1 LSIVSTI
8 DREALS
14 TPEIVERARR
24 RALRLG
30 LSPRRPDGVSVAEH
44 TDMSAGSSSAAIPS
58 QEAVAQ
64 RPIIERSHARTSGR
78 RDRTYRRALALS
90 DAAAMFVAL
99 FVSLLAFGGETPRVT
114 ALLAIPVVVFIA
126 KAIGLYDRDEL
137 LLRKTTLDEAPQLFH
152 VSTVVALVA
161 YFLGERI
168 VFGNLEKSS
177 VFALWISSFT
187 FLLLFRYAARS
198 FVTHRVAIE
207 RCLVLGAEATSDDV
221 AAKLEATHAVSAHV
235 VDRISFVPGQVEV
248 LIPRLERAISEGGIE
263 RVIVAPEQ
271 VDQSEILDVVRAIK
285 AVGVNV
291 TLVPRIFEVLGSS
304 VVFDDLSGMQLLA
317 MRRLRMARSSLML
330 KRSLD
335 LAVSG
340 AGLLMV
346 SPILGIMALAIK
358 LDTRGTV
365 FFRQTR
371 VGRDGERFEILK
383 FRTMVADADSRKDE
397 LRGANET
404 TGLFKIA
411 GDPRI
416 TRVGRILRKTSLDE
430 LPQLINV
437 FKGDMS
443 LVGPRPLVVDEDSQV
458 VGWHRR
464 RLALTPGMTGQWQIL
479 GSAKIPLHEMVKI
492 DYLYVTTWSF
502 WTDIKILLRTVP
514 YVLRGG
520 GL

>member
-1 LSIVSTI
+1 
-8 DREALS
+8 
-14 TPEIVERARR
+14 
-24 RALRLG
+24 
-30 LSPRRPDGVSVAEH
+30 
-44 TDMSAGSSSAAIPS
+44 MSDHGEYTAAAPSSAIPS
-58 QEAVAQ
+58 QESVAQ

-78 RDRTYRRALALS
+78 RDRTYRRALAIS
-90 DAAAMFVAL
+90 DASAMLLAL
-99 FVSLLAFGGETPRVT
+99 FLSIYTLGGETPRVT
-114 ALLAIPVVVFIA
+114 ALLAVPAVVLVA

-152 VSTVVALVA
+152 LATVIALFA
-161 YFLGERI
+161 YLLGEKI
-168 VFGNLEKSS
+168 VFGDVDKTS
-177 VFALWISSFT
+177 VFALWVST
-187 FLLLFRYAARS
+187 FLCLLLFRYGARS
-198 FVTHRVAIE
+198 LVTHRVPIE
-207 RCLVLGAEATSDDV
+207 RCLVLGAEDIADDV
-221 AAKLEATHAVSAHV
+221 STKLEATHAVSAHV
-235 VDRISFVPGQVEV
+235 VDRISFVPGQVEA
-248 LIPRLERAISEGGIE
+248 LIPRLERAIADGGIE
-263 RVIVAPEQ
+263 RVIIAPEQ
-271 VDQSEILDVVRAIK
+271 VDQGEILDVVRAIK

-317 MRRLRMARSSLML
+317 MRRLRMSRSSLML

-340 AGLLMV
+340 AGLFV
-346 SPILGIMALAIK
+346 ISPLLLAFALAIK

-383 FRTMVADADSRKDE
+383 FRTMVADADARKDE
-397 LRGANET
+397 LRGDNET

>member
-1 LSIVSTI
+1 VTTSQ
-8 DREALS
+8 
-14 TPEIVERARR
+14 
-24 RALRLG
+24 
-30 LSPRRPDGVSVAEH
+30 SP
-44 TDMSAGSSSAAIPS
+44 AAIPS
-58 QEAVAQ
+58 DESVAQ
-64 RPIIERSHARTSGR
+64 RPIVERSHAKTSGR
-78 RDRTYRRALALS
+78 RDRTYRRALATS
-90 DAAAMFVAL
+90 DAVAMAVAL
-99 FVSLLAFGGETPRVT
+99 FISIAVSGGEVPRLS
-114 ALLAIPVVVFIA
+114 ALLVIPVVVIVA

-152 VSTVVALVA
+152 VATVVALVA
-161 YFLGERI
+161 FFLDERI
-168 VFGNLEKSS
+168 VFGELSKVSI
-177 VFALWISSFT
+177 FTLWVSSFLA
-187 FLLLFRYAARS
+187 LLLFRYGARAAVSR
-198 FVTHRVAIE
+198 RVNVE
-207 RCLVLGAEATSDDV
+207 RCLVLGAEDV
-221 AAKLEATHAVSAHV
+221 SLDVSEKLDATHAVSARV
-235 VDRISFVPGQVEV
+235 VDQINFVPGQVDS

-304 VVFDDLSGMQLLA
+304 VVFDDVSGMQLLA
-317 MRRLRMARSSLML
+317 MRRLRMSRSSLVL
-330 KRSLD
+330 KRGLD
-335 LAVSG
+335 LCVSG
-340 AGLLMV
+340 AGLLVV
-346 SPILGIMALAIK
+346 SPFLAIGALAIK
-358 LDTRGTV
+358 LDTRGDV

-371 VGRDGERFEILK
+371 VGRDGERFQILK

-397 LRGANET
+397 LRGNNET

-430 LPQLINV
+430 LPQLWNV

-514 YVLRGG
+514 YILRGG

>member
-1 LSIVSTI
+1 MDLNDRQDPTVGASPHATI
-8 DREALS
+8 PTE
-14 TPEIVERARR
+14 
-24 RALRLG
+24 
-30 LSPRRPDGVSVAEH
+30 
-44 TDMSAGSSSAAIPS
+44 
-58 QEAVAQ
+58 EAVAQ
-64 RPIIERSHARTSGR
+64 RPIIERSHSRTSGR
-78 RDRTYRRALALS
+78 RDRTYRRALAIS
-90 DAAAMFVAL
+90 DAAAMCLAL
-99 FVSLLAFGGETPRVT
+99 FIAIGSFGGEVPRVS
-114 ALLAIPVVVFIA
+114 ALLAIPVVVLIA
-126 KAIGLYDRDEL
+126 KTIGLYDRDEL

-152 VSTVVALVA
+152 VATVVALVA
-161 YFLGERI
+161 YFLGDRI
-168 VFGNLEKSS
+168 IYGDIDKAN
-177 VFALWISSFT
+177 VFALWVATFT
-187 FLLLFRYAARS
+187 CLLLFRYAARAL
-198 FVTHRVAIE
+198 VTRRVPVE
-207 RCLVLGAEATSDDV
+207 RCLVLGAEATAEDV

-235 VDRISFVPGQVEV
+235 VDRISFVPGQVES

-317 MRRLRMARSSLML
+317 MRRLRMSRSSLVL
-330 KRSLD
+330 KRGLD
-335 LAVSG
+335 LCVSG
-340 AGLLMV
+340 AGLFVVAPVLAAFAV
-346 SPILGIMALAIK
+346 AIK
-358 LDTRGTV
+358 LDTRGSV

-383 FRTMVADADSRKDE
+383 FRTMVTDADKQKDA
-397 LRGANET
+397 LRGDNET
-404 TGLFKIA
+404 DGLFKIA
-411 GDPRI
+411 NDPRI

-502 WTDIKILLRTVP
+502 WTDVKILLRTVP

>member
-1 LSIVSTI
+1 MSSP
-8 DREALS
+8 
-14 TPEIVERARR
+14 PEIVERARR

-30 LSPRRPDGVSVAEH
+30 GAPRRPDGTIGPAHGEAPH
-44 TDMSAGSSSAAIPS
+44 TPIPT
-58 QEAVAQ
+58 EELLAR
-64 RPIIERSHARTSGR
+64 RPIVERSGDRASGQ
-78 RDRTYRRALALS
+78 RDRIYRRSLAISDALAMAFSLFLS
-90 DAAAMFVAL
+90 ISIV
-99 FVSLLAFGGETPRVT
+99 GGATPRVT
-114 ALLAIPVVVFIA
+114 GLLAIPAVIVVA
-126 KAIGLYDRDEL
+126 KSIGLYDRDEL
-137 LLRKTTLDEAPQLFH
+137 LLRKTTLDEAPQIFQ
-152 VSTVVALVA
+152 VATVVALIST
-161 YFLGERI
+161 LLDEHL
-168 VFGNLEKSS
+168 VFGHLDKLAIA
-177 VFALWISSFT
+177 ALWLVTFT
-187 FLLLFRYAARS
+187 SLLLCRYTARS
-198 FVTHRVAIE
+198 LVTHRVPIE
-207 RCLVLGAEATSDDV
+207 RCLVLGSEATAEEVTRKV
-221 AAKLEATHAVSAHV
+221 ADTHGVNAEV
-235 VDRISFVPGQVEV
+235 VDRIAFEPGQVDA
-248 LIPRLERAISEGGIE
+248 LIPRLERAIAEGGVG

-304 VVFDDLSGMQLLA
+304 VVFDDLSGLQLLA
-317 MRRLRMARSSLML
+317 MRRLRMSRSSLIL
-330 KRSLD
+330 KRALD
-335 LAVSG
+335 LFVSG
-340 AGLLMV
+340 LGLLV
-346 SPILGIMALAIK
+346 AAPALFVIAVAIK
-358 LDTRGTV
+358 IDTRGSV

-383 FRTMVADADSRKDE
+383 FRTMVDGADKLKDE
-397 LRGANET
+397 LRSDNET
-404 TGLFKIA
+404 NGLFKIA
-411 GDPRI
+411 NDPRI
-416 TRVGRILRKTSLDE
+416 TRVGRVLRKTSLDE

-437 FKGDMS
+437 FKGDMA

>member
-1 LSIVSTI
+1 MPTEEILA
-8 DREALS
+8 RR
-14 TPEIVERARR
+14 PIVERSGDRI
-24 RALRLG
+24 
-30 LSPRRPDGVSVAEH
+30 
-44 TDMSAGSSSAAIPS
+44 T
-58 QEAVAQ
+58 
-64 RPIIERSHARTSGR
+64 GR
-78 RDRTYRRALALS
+78 RDRIYRRSLALS
-90 DAAAMFVAL
+90 DALAMLLAL
-99 FVSLLAFGGETPRVT
+99 FVSTQLVGGVVPQVT
-114 ALLAIPVVVFIA
+114 ALLAIPVVVVVA
-126 KAIGLYDRDEL
+126 KTIGLYDRDEL

-152 VSTVVALVA
+152 VATVVALVA
-161 YFLGERI
+161 ALLDDHL
-168 VFGNLEKSS
+168 VFGELSKI
-177 VFALWISSFT
+177 AIATLWGSSFT
-187 FLLLFRYAARS
+187 ALLLFRYAAR
-198 FVTHRVAIE
+198 AIVSRKVVPE
-207 RCLVLGAEATSDDV
+207 RCLILGSEATYEEVTRKMAD
-221 AAKLEATHAVSAHV
+221 THAVNARV
-235 VDRISFVPGQVEV
+235 VDRISFEPGQIDT
-248 LIPRLERAISEGGIE
+248 LIPRLERAIAEGGIS

-271 VDQSEILDVVRAIK
+271 VEQGEILDVVRAIK

-304 VVFDDLSGMQLLA
+304 VVFDDLSGLQLLA
-317 MRRLRMARSSLML
+317 MRRLRMSRSSLLL

-340 AGLLMV
+340 FGLLIAAPV
-346 SPILGIMALAIK
+346 LIAIAAAIK
-358 LDTRGTV
+358 LDTRGSI

-383 FRTMVADADSRKDE
+383 FRTMVDGADKMKDE
-397 LRGANET
+397 LRSDNET
-404 TGLFKIA
+404 NGLFKIA
-411 GDPRI
+411 NDPRI
-416 TRVGRILRKTSLDE
+416 TRVGKLLRKTSLDE

-437 FKGDMS
+437 FKGDMA

-502 WTDIKILLRTVP
+502 WTDIKILVRTVP

>member
-1 LSIVSTI
+1 MNDHGDQLTMPAASSIPT
-8 DREALS
+8 EA
-14 TPEIVERARR
+14 V
-24 RALRLG
+24 
-30 LSPRRPDGVSVAEH
+30 VAE
-44 TDMSAGSSSAAIPS
+44 
-58 QEAVAQ
+58 
-64 RPIIERSHARTSGR
+64 RPIIERSHSHTSGR
-78 RDRTYRRALALS
+78 RDRTYRRALATS
-90 DAAAMFVAL
+90 DATSMFL
-99 FVSLLAFGGETPRVT
+99 SLAISIGLVGGQTPRIT
-114 ALLAIPVVVFIA
+114 ALLAIPVVVVIA

-152 VSTVVALVA
+152 VATVVALVA
-161 YFLGERI
+161 SFLDDRI
-168 VFGNLEKSS
+168 VFGALTNTT
-177 VFALWISSFT
+177 VFALWVSSF
-187 FLLLFRYAARS
+187 FSLLLFRYAARS
-198 FVTHRVAIE
+198 FVTSRVAVE
-207 RCLVLGAEATSDDV
+207 RCLVLGAEATAEDV
-221 AAKLEATHAVSAHV
+221 AAKLEGTHAVSAHV
-235 VDRISFVPGQVEV
+235 VDRISFVPGQVEA

-340 AGLLMV
+340 GGLFVV
-346 SPILGIMALAIK
+346 SPILLIIAAAIK
-358 LDTRGTV
+358 LDTRGDV

-383 FRTMVADADSRKDE
+383 FRTMVADADARKDE
-397 LRGANET
+397 LRGDNET
-404 TGLFKIA
+404 VGLFKIA

-430 LPQLINV
+430 LPQLFNV

-502 WTDIKILLRTVP
+502 WTDVKILLRTIP

>member
-1 LSIVSTI
+1 MSS
-8 DREALS
+8 
-14 TPEIVERARR
+14 PEIVERARR

-30 LSPRRPDGVSVAEH
+30 LSPRRPDGVGLSDRA
-44 TDMSAGSSSAAIPS
+44 DASAGAPPHATIPTE
-58 QEAVAQ
+58 EAVAQ
-64 RPIIERSHARTSGR
+64 RPIIERSHSSTSGR
-78 RDRTYRRALALS
+78 RDRTYRRALAIS
-90 DAAAMFVAL
+90 DAAAMCLAL
-99 FVSLLAFGGETPRVT
+99 FIAIGSFGGELPRVT
-114 ALLAIPVVVFIA
+114 ALLAIPVVVLVA
-126 KAIGLYDRDEL
+126 KTIGLYDRDEL

-152 VSTVVALVA
+152 VSTVVALAA
-161 YFLGERI
+161 YFLGDKIIYGEI
-168 VFGNLEKSS
+168 DKAN
-177 VFALWISSFT
+177 VFALWVATFT
-187 FLLLFRYAARS
+187 CLLLFRYAARS
-198 FVTHRVAIE
+198 LVTRRVPVE
-207 RCLVLGAEATSDDV
+207 RCLVLGSEGTAEEV
-221 AAKLEATHAVSAHV
+221 AAKLEATHAVSADV
-235 VDRISFVPGQVEV
+235 VDRISFVPGQVES

-263 RVIVAPEQ
+263 RVIIAPEQ

-317 MRRLRMARSSLML
+317 MRRLRMSRSSLVL
-330 KRSLD
+330 KRGLD

-340 AGLLMV
+340 AGLLV
-346 SPILGIMALAIK
+346 VAPVLAAFAIAIK
-358 LDTRGTV
+358 LDTRGSV

-383 FRTMVADADSRKDE
+383 FRTMVTDADKQKDA
-397 LRGANET
+397 LRIDNET
-404 TGLFKIA
+404 DGLFKIA
-411 GDPRI
+411 NDPRI

-502 WTDIKILLRTVP
+502 WTDVKILLRTVP

>member
-1 LSIVSTI
+1 MNDHGEPFPAPVPH
-8 DREALS
+8 AL
-14 TPEIVERARR
+14 
-24 RALRLG
+24 
-30 LSPRRPDGVSVAEH
+30 
-44 TDMSAGSSSAAIPS
+44 PS
-58 QEAVAQ
+58 QEAVAE
-64 RPIIERSHARTSGR
+64 RPIVERSHAQTSGQ
-78 RDRTYRRALALS
+78 RDRTYRRSLAVS
-90 DAAAMFVAL
+90 DAVAMVTAL
-99 FVSLLAFGGETPRVT
+99 VFSIAIVGGQTPRAT
-114 ALLAIPVVVFIA
+114 ALLALPLLTVMI
-126 KAIGLYDRDEL
+126 KSIGLYDRDEL

-152 VSTVVALVA
+152 VATVIALVSS
-161 YFLGERI
+161 FLDNQI
-168 VFGNLEKSS
+168 VFGDLANTTI
-177 VFALWISSFT
+177 FALWVSSFLS
-187 FLLLFRYAARS
+187 LLLFRYTARS
-198 FVTHRVAIE
+198 IVTARVAVE
-207 RCLVLGAEATSDDV
+207 RCLVLGAEATAEDV
-221 AAKLEATHAVSAHV
+221 EVKLGSTHAVSAHV
-235 VDRISFVPGQVEV
+235 VDRISFVPGQVEA

-317 MRRLRMARSSLML
+317 MRRLRMSRSSLLL
-330 KRSLD
+330 KRCLD

-340 AGLLMV
+340 TGLLCI
-346 SPILGIMALAIK
+346 SPVLFAFALAIK
-358 LDTRGTV
+358 LDTRGSV

-371 VGRDGERFEILK
+371 VGRDGERFQILK
-383 FRTMVADADSRKDE
+383 FRTMVADAESQKDE
-397 LRGANET
+397 LRGDNET
-404 TGLFKIA
+404 EGLFKIA
-411 GDPRI
+411 GDPRV
-416 TRVGRILRKTSLDE
+416 TRVGRLLRKTSLDE

-502 WTDIKILLRTVP
+502 WTDLKILIRTIP

>member
-1 LSIVSTI
+1 MSS
-8 DREALS
+8 
-14 TPEIVERARR
+14 PEIVERARR

-30 LSPRRPDGVSVAEH
+30 LSPRRPDGVDLNDRSEP
-44 TDMSAGSSSAAIPS
+44 GQPGGAIPS
-58 QEAVAQ
+58 DAAVAQ
-64 RPIIERSHARTSGR
+64 RPIIERSHSRTSGR
-78 RDRTYRRALALS
+78 RDRTYRRSLALS
-90 DAAAMFVAL
+90 DAAAMCLAL
-99 FVSLLAFGGETPRVT
+99 FIAIGSFGGELPRVT
-114 ALLAIPVVVFIA
+114 ALLAIPVVVLVA
-126 KAIGLYDRDEL
+126 KTIGLYDRDEL

-152 VSTVVALVA
+152 VATVVALVA
-161 YFLGERI
+161 YFLDDRI
-168 VFGNLEKSS
+168 VFGDIDKAS
-177 VFALWISSFT
+177 VFALWVSTFT
-187 FLLLFRYAARS
+187 CLLLFRYAARS
-198 FVTHRVAIE
+198 IVTRRVPVE
-207 RCLVLGAEATSDDV
+207 RCLMLGSEATAEDV
-221 AAKLEATHAVSAHV
+221 AEKLEATHAVNANV
-235 VDRISFVPGQVEV
+235 VDRISFVPGQIET

-263 RVIVAPEQ
+263 RVIIAPEQ
-271 VDQSEILDVVRAIK
+271 VDQHEILDVVRAIK

-317 MRRLRMARSSLML
+317 MRRLRMARSSLVL
-330 KRSLD
+330 KRGLD
-335 LAVSG
+335 LVVSG
-340 AGLLMV
+340 LGLLLI
-346 SPILGIMALAIK
+346 SPVLLIFALAIK
-358 LDTRGTV
+358 LDSRGPV

-383 FRTMVADADSRKDE
+383 FRTMVQDADKQKDA
-397 LRGANET
+397 LRSDNET
-404 TGLFKIA
+404 DGLFKIA
-411 GDPRI
+411 NDPRI

>member
-1 LSIVSTI
+1 VSDAAPI
-8 DREALS
+8 SAEEALARR
-14 TPEIVERARR
+14 PIVERSGD
-24 RALRLG
+24 RA
-30 LSPRRPDGVSVAEH
+30 
-44 TDMSAGSSSAAIPS
+44 T
-58 QEAVAQ
+58 
-64 RPIIERSHARTSGR
+64 GR
-78 RDRTYRRALALS
+78 RDRTYRRSLAISDALAMALS
-90 DAAAMFVAL
+90 L
-99 FVSLLAFGGETPRVT
+99 FFSVQFIGGAVPRISG
-114 ALLAIPVVVFIA
+114 LLAIPAVIVVA
-126 KAIGLYDRDEL
+126 KSIGLYDRDEL

-152 VSTVVALVA
+152 VATVVALVA
-161 YFLGERI
+161 GLLDEHV
-168 VFGNLEKSS
+168 VFGSLDKLAIA
-177 VFALWISSFT
+177 VLWLTTFT
-187 FLLLFRYAARS
+187 TLLLFRYAARS
-198 FVTHRVAIE
+198 IVTRRVAVE
-207 RCLVLGAEATSDDV
+207 RCLVLGSEATCEEVTRKMAD
-221 AAKLEATHAVSAHV
+221 THAVNAAI
-235 VDRISFVPGQVEV
+235 VDRISFVPGQVDA
-248 LIPRLERAISEGGIE
+248 LIPRLERAIAEGAIG

-271 VDQSEILDVVRAIK
+271 VEQGEILDVVRAIK

-304 VVFDDLSGMQLLA
+304 VVFDDLSGLQLLA
-317 MRRLRMARSSLML
+317 MRRLRMSRSSLVL

-340 AGLLMV
+340 LGLLV
-346 SPILGIMALAIK
+346 AAPVLGVMAAAIK
-358 LDTRGTV
+358 LDTRGPV

-383 FRTMVADADSRKDE
+383 FRTMVVGADKMKDGLRKE
-397 LRGANET
+397 NET
-404 TGLFKIA
+404 DGLFKIA
-411 GDPRI
+411 NDPRV
-416 TRVGRILRKTSLDE
+416 TRVGRLLRKTSLDE

-437 FKGDMS
+437 FKGDMA

-502 WTDIKILLRTVP
+502 WTDIKILVRTVP